1 MELIGYGDG
10 IIATMTTINNIA
22 DLVRILKEQ
31 PEWADT
37 IRGILLS
44 EELLELPARFAEFV
58 QLTQES
64 YRVINER
71 LTQIDTRV
79 DRLETGQAEGN
90 QRLESLEIAQTET
103 NRRLESL
110 EIAQTETNR
119 RLESLEIAQTE
130 TNRRLESLEIAQTE
144 TNRRL
149 ESLEIAQTETNRR
162 LESLEIAQTETNR
175 RLESLEVAQ
184 VETNRR
190 LESLETDQ
198 AEIIWQLAQLNT
210 RVDRLEGRFS
220 NLEGSDYERKVRYRV
235 LHRAQARFG
244 LDNPYLALTQNDPA
258 APQFNSIIAHAIQN
272 GLISPE
278 QSEDLHDAD
287 IIISDEGNRHLVVEV
302 SLTADRDDIVR
313 AKRRAG
319 ILSAATGGTVVPAV
333 ITAHLN
339 DAQRDQA
346 AAEEVATFIM
356 AYP

>member
-1 MELIGYGDG
+1 MTDYSRGRGDLQAEPIGYGDG
-10 IIATMTTINNIA
+10 IIAGMTTINNIA

-31 PEWADT
+31 PEWADM

-64 YRVINER
+64 HRIINER

-79 DRLETGQAEGN
+79 DRLGTGQTEN
-90 QRLESLEIAQTET
+90 NRRLENLEVAQAET

-110 EIAQTETNR
+110 EAG
-119 RLESLEIAQTE
+119 
-130 TNRRLESLEIAQTE
+130 
-144 TNRRL
+144 
-149 ESLEIAQTETNRR
+149 
-162 LESLEIAQTETNR
+162 
-175 RLESLEVAQ
+175 
-184 VETNRR
+184 
-190 LESLETDQ
+190 Q
-198 AEIIWQLAQLNT
+198 AENNRQLAQLNT
-210 RVDRLEGRFS
+210 RMNSLEGRFS

-244 LDNPYLALTQNDPA
+244 LDNAYLALTQNDPA
-258 APQFNSIIAHAIQN
+258 APQFNSMIAHAILN
-272 GLISPE
+272 GFISPE

-287 IIISDEGNRHLVVEV
+287 IIISDEGNRHVVVEV
-302 SLTADRDDIVR
+302 SLTADQDDIVR

-319 ILSAATGGTVVPAV
+319 ILSAATGGAVTPAV
-333 ITAHLN
+333 ITANLN